1 MYVNRQR
8 NRVFFHHCVSDA
20 DFGTWSTLSPPSKK
34 KKKKDY
40 SKRRKEEGC
49 EEGTIRSNNNNNS
62 KIQLTSK
69 PTQNEY
75 TR

>member
-8 NRVFFHHCVSDA
+8 NRVFFHHCISDA
-20 DFGTWSTLSPPSKK
+20 HFGTWSTLSPPAKK
-34 KKKKDY
+34 KK
-40 SKRRKEEGC
+40 RITQKEEKKGD
-49 EEGTIRSNNNNNS
+49 GKKAQYAAITITTA
-62 KIQLTSK
+62 KKQLTSK

>member
-34 KKKKDY
+34 KKK
-40 SKRRKEEGC
+40 RITQKEEKKRDVKKAQYAAI
-49 EEGTIRSNNNNNS
+49 TITTAKYN
-62 KIQLTSK
+62 
-69 PTQNEY
+69 
-75 TR
+75 